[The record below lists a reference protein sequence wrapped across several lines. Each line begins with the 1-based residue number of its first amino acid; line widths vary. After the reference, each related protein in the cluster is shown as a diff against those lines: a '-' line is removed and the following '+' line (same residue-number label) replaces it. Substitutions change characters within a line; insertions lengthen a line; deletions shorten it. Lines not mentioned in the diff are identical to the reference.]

1 MHTLTKVDNLVP
13 RKRYCIDVWWNL
25 SNNVR
30 YCEPYQFMG
39 EFVQT
44 NHIAA
49 KKHTNSNGL
58 VTEFVQTNHIPAKK
72 HTNSNGL
79 VTLLAPARTE
89 VLFRCIDHYGH
100 RENEYIRV
108 SSINQFHSSYRPKSI
123 ELCHRQAIM
132 KLRLPTDIKRYLR
145 SFMETRHKHTRK
157 SLQIEK
163 IKTQNTTRT
172 HHSRSKHT

>member
-44 NHIAA
+44 NHI
-49 KKHTNSNGL
+49 
-58 VTEFVQTNHIPAKK
+58 PAKK
-72 HTNSNGL
+72 HTNSHGL

-89 VLFRCIDHYGH
+89 VLFRRIDHYGH
-100 RENEYIRV
+100 RENESIRV
-108 SSINQFHSSYRPKSI
+108 SSINQFHSSYRPKCI